1 MQKYNKMKKKNSSL
15 FICHYNQ
22 WKSIHTH
29 TSNKLT
35 NTRKSTDYYKEK
47 KTTESQNCFDKK

>member
-1 MQKYNKMKKKNSSL
+1 MKKKNSSL